1 MRPTRLHGAPMPG
14 GALAKALDSRM
25 PARPTASTASP
36 KMRLMAGSSDERPG
50 PHSARSTP
58 PCPGPRKDYP
68 RAPRGPAESGNATR
82 SKDRSDARLR
92 GGGKV
97 FAISKVSSADFQ
109 EVAQELRPFKR

>member
-36 KMRLMAGSSDERPG
+36 KMRFMAGSSDERPG

-68 RAPRGPAESGNATR
+68 RASRGPAESGNATWGE
-82 SKDRSDARLR
+82 SGPVARLR

-97 FAISKVSSADFQ
+97 FAISTVSRADFQ
-109 EVAQELRPFKR
+109 EVAQELRPFE